1 MDGKILQ
8 DAVIAP
14 NDNWS
19 GVLSPG
25 QTLRIVD
32 LEGKQAVD
40 FLCYNAGD
48 TMKYNKN
55 VYLGAGHGIYTVRAT
70 KLFTIVADTMG
81 GGHDTIGGCCSAA
94 SNLFRYNVPDTPSC
108 YANFLRALSRHGL
121 GEKDIVANI
130 NFFMNVPV
138 LADGTMGIVDGR
150 SKAGD
155 YVELRAESR
164 VLAVISNCPQTRN
177 PCNGF
182 NPTPIRVVVGGGGS

>member
-1 MDGKILQ
+1 MLRGPWPRLTVCASQLGRLPAAIKEAPM

-19 GVLSPG
+19 AVLTPG

-40 FLCYNAGD
+40 FLCYNADDVADRYNAAD

-55 VYLGAGHGIYTVRAT
+55 VYLGAGHGIYSVRAT

-94 SNLFRYNVPDTPSC
+94 SNMFRYKVP
-108 YANFLRALSRHGL
+108 G
-121 GEKDIVANI
+121 
-130 NFFMNVPV
+130 
-138 LADGTMGIVDGR
+138 
-150 SKAGD
+150 
-155 YVELRAESR
+155 
-164 VLAVISNCPQTRN
+164 
-177 PCNGF
+177 
-182 NPTPIRVVVGGGGS
+182 